1 MNIVKHSKE
10 LQQILSN
17 LRKNKKIIG
26 FIPTMGGIHKG
37 HLSLV
42 KQSREMNYTTVVS
55 IYVNPTQFDDK
66 KDFESY
72 PQNSI
77 EDIKQLNQ
85 SDCDILFFP
94 KTSDLYPD
102 GLKKNKLIFDYRDIL
117 CDKFRPGHFDG
128 VTTVVNSLFDLIKP
142 NFAFFGEKDFQQL
155 KIIQKLSLTNNFQTI
170 IKSCPSVRLPNGMSY
185 SSRYYNFSFDQKKIF
200 NKIAL
205 EIKKH
210 LNFIKENNN
219 QNTLN
224 NLNNSI
230 LLAGANKIEY
240 LEIREENNLNISK
253 KNKNSRLFIAF
264 YIDTIRVIDNFI
276 LY

>member
-170 IKSCPSVRLPNGMSY
+170 IKSCPSIRLPNGMSY

>member
-55 IYVNPTQFDDK
+55 IYVNPTQFNDK

-155 KIIQKLSLTNNFQTI
+155 KIIEQLIIQNKLKTNLV
-170 IKSCPSVRLPNGMSY
+170 KCPSVRGANGMSL
-185 SSRYYNFSFDQKKIF
+185 SSRYTKFSENDKNKFDQCAKIINNSLAGLKKSFDIKILD
-200 NKIAL
+200 KIKNDL
-205 EIKKH
+205 
-210 LNFIKENNN
+210 
-219 QNTLN
+219 Q
-224 NLNNSI
+224 SI
-230 LLAGANKIEY
+230 GISTIDYCEV
-240 LEIREENNLNISK
+240 RSENNLDLSNT
-253 KNKNSRLFIAF
+253 NKDSRLFIAF
-264 YIDTIRVIDNFI
+264 YLNDIRVIDNFI

>member
-55 IYVNPTQFDDK
+55 IYVNPTQFNDK

-170 IKSCPSVRLPNGMSY
+170 IKSCPSIRLPNGMSY

>member
-170 IKSCPSVRLPNGMSY
+170 IKSCPSLRLPNGMSY

-253 KNKNSRLFIAF
+253 KNKKSRLFIAF

>member
-55 IYVNPTQFDDK
+55 IYVNPTQFNDK

-77 EDIKQLNQ
+77 EDIKKLNQ
-85 SDCDILFFP
+85 ADCDILFFP

-170 IKSCPSVRLPNGMSY
+170 IKSCPSLRLPNGMSY

>member
-55 IYVNPTQFDDK
+55 IYVNPTQFNDK

>member
-55 IYVNPTQFDDK
+55 IYVNPTQFNDK

-77 EDIKQLNQ
+77 EDIKKLNQ

-240 LEIREENNLNISK
+240 LEIREENNLNISE

>member
-55 IYVNPTQFDDK
+55 IYVNPTQFNDK

-77 EDIKQLNQ
+77 EDIKKLNQ

-170 IKSCPSVRLPNGMSY
+170 IKSCPSIRLPNGMSY

-240 LEIREENNLNISK
+240 LEIREENNLNISE